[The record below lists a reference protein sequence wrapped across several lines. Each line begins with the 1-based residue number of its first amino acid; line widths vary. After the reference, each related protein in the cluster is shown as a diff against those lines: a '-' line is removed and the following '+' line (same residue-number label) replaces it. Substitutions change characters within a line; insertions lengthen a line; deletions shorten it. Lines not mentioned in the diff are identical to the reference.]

1 MADPIAVDTQKHAAR
16 ILSRLRQQTED
27 VRRLTAGLDEQALAR
42 RVFPDKW
49 SLKELVAHLHRVQQ
63 VFEGRVDA
71 MLKRDNPEIEPYEPE
86 GDSLFETMAARPAS
100 AVLSAFF
107 GDRERLL
114 RRLEPLGPESWS
126 RRGTHPEFP
135 DYGVLFQVEYM
146 AHHEAHHIYQMFQR
160 RAQLAKSEE

>member
-1 MADPIAVDTQKHAAR
+1 MTADTVKNAAR

-27 VRRLTAGLDEQALAR
+27 VRRLTAGLDEQGLGR
-42 RVFPDKW
+42 RVFHDKW

-86 GDSLFETMAARPAS
+86 GDNLFETMAARPAA
-100 AVLSAFF
+100 AVLPAFF
-107 GDRERLL
+107 NDRERLL
-114 RRLEPLGPESWS
+114 RGLESLGPEAWL
-126 RRGTHPEFP
+126 RTGTHPEFP
-135 DYGVLFQVEYM
+135 GYGVLFQIEYM

-160 RAQLAKSEE
+160 RAQLARGEE